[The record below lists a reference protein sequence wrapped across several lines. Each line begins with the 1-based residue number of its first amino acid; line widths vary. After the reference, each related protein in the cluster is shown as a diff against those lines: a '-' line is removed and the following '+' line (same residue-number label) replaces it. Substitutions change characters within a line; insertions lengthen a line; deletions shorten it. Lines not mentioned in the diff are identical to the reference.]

1 MDIIKRWLKLKK
13 AQRVRNPWA
22 VASHLNQGK
31 HTGNSGTSKG
41 AYVAGIN
48 RNEWNSPEGMEA
60 ASERSAEYHGMS
72 PKRKKGHKY
81 SAAKKQNEN
90 KPLTAKQRAATPKA
104 TAEKTEAKKTTPAK
118 TESKKSKRTTTPKP
132 KTEEPRKA
140 TTDAV
145 LNEFGQGGRYNTD
158 VEKFVKNNSKKP
170 INKLAGYETAK
181 PAKRKQYDKI
191 FREGNAAA
199 SDLSSTKFDDKK
211 AFKSLLEPIVEL
223 FNLRN
228 ELSVKKSLSSSRRL
242 LNLLKETVTVDNDQL
257 EKDFTSALNQAMKKH
272 KEDFSVPTGN
282 NEILKD
288 VKSKEGYQAK
298 QNLDRVSELTDMTHD
313 LIDDED
319 ELASWM
325 QDKIS
330 EMDHHAEAIYGK
342 LKYDKKRGMKK
353 SKNVKKIMD
362 LPNFTKVKNAPQL
375 KKAGVT
381 DALIAMLAGYK
392 LTPKVNPG
400 EMTPAQQRQW
410 ERTLQNQMRR
420 KNIDIDK
427 AAFKQLQNF
436 YKDKSD
442 TYTRRKPAKNGVK
455 VEKIL
460 TSPPF
465 QGAEFDPVSHRWKK
479 PGEVAAKTGQINVG
493 TGGKRRIRGA
503 GTGAA
508 QRSVGGHARGIRREE
523 RRGVTARAA
532 RQKGAK
538 KTGAQ
543 RAARIKAYKKLTKR

>member
-60 ASERSAEYHGMS
+60 ASERSADYHGMS

-81 SAAKKQNEN
+81 SAGKTKNQN
-90 KPLTAKQRAATPKA
+90 KPLTAKQRAATTTSKPKA
-104 TAEKTEAKKTTPAK
+104 AAKKTTAK
-118 TESKKSKRTTTPKP
+118 KTTTAKKP
-132 KTEEPRKA
+132 AAKKTTTAKPTKA
-140 TTDAV
+140 TVTGTANQFEKD
-145 LNEFGQGGRYNTD
+145 GRYDAD
-158 VEKFVKNNSKKP
+158 VEKFVRDNTKKP

-181 PAKRKQYDKI
+181 PAKRKQYDKL
-191 FREGNAAA
+191 FREANKAVGK
-199 SDLSSTKFDDKK
+199 LGFTMFQDDKK
-211 AFKSLLEPIVEL
+211 AFKSLLKPVVEL
-223 FNLRN
+223 YNLRN
-228 ELSVKKSLSSSRRL
+228 ELNVKKSLPSSRKL

-257 EKDFTSALNQAMKKH
+257 EKDFTSALYQAMKKH

-282 NEILKD
+282 NEILKGVKNRQKPKD
-288 VKSKEGYQAK
+288 V
-298 QNLDRVSELTDMTHD
+298 T
-313 LIDDED
+313 
-319 ELASWM
+319 
-325 QDKIS
+325 
-330 EMDHHAEAIYGK
+330 
-342 LKYDKKRGMKK
+342 
-353 SKNVKKIMD
+353 KIMD

-455 VEKIL
+455 VEKVL

-479 PGEVAAKTGQINVG
+479 PGEVAAKTGQVNVG
-493 TGGKRRIRGA
+493 TGGKRRVRGA
-503 GTGAA
+503 GTGAS
-508 QRSVGGHARGIRREE
+508 QRSVGGHARGIRRAE
-523 RRGVTARAA
+523 RLGVAA
-532 RQKGAK
+532 RGKSKSKPSASK
-538 KTGAQ
+538 
-543 RAARIKAYKKLTKR
+543 RSARIKAFKTITRKR

>member
-1 MDIIKRWLKLKK
+1 MDILKRWLKLKK

-22 VASHLNQGK
+22 VASVLNQGK

-81 SAAKKQNEN
+81 SAAKKKNQN
-90 KPLTAKQRAATPKA
+90 KPLTAKQRAATPKPA
-104 TAEKTEAKKTTPAK
+104 AKKTTAKKTTTAKKPAAKKPAAKKTTTAKPAK
-118 TESKKSKRTTTPKP
+118 
-132 KTEEPRKA
+132 
-140 TTDAV
+140 
-145 LNEFGQGGRYNTD
+145 LNVKGLMDQFEQDGRYNTKL
-158 VEKFVKNNSKKP
+158 EEGIRNTSKKG
-170 INKLAGYETAK
+170 IDRLDGYVSAK
-181 PAKRKQYDKI
+181 PAKRKEYDKL
-191 FREGNAAA
+191 FRDANDAAN
-199 SDLSSTKFDDKK
+199 DLSSKKFDDKK
-211 AFKSLLEPIVEL
+211 AFRSLLKPIVEL
-223 FNLRN
+223 QNLRN

-242 LNLLKETVTVDNDQL
+242 LNILKETATVNNDQL

-272 KEDFSVPTGN
+272 KEDFGVPTGN
-282 NEILKD
+282 NEILKG
-288 VKSKEGYQAK
+288 VKNK
-298 QNLDRVSELTDMTHD
+298 QKPEEVE
-313 LIDDED
+313 
-319 ELASWM
+319 
-325 QDKIS
+325 
-330 EMDHHAEAIYGK
+330 
-342 LKYDKKRGMKK
+342 
-353 SKNVKKIMD
+353 KIMD

-375 KKAGVT
+375 KKGVT

-479 PGEVAAKTGQINVG
+479 PGEVAAQTGNVNVG
-493 TGGKRRIRGA
+493 TGGKRRVRGA

-508 QRSVGGHARGIRREE
+508 QRSVGGHARGIRRAE
-523 RRGVTARAA
+523 RLGVAA
-532 RQKGAK
+532 RGKSRGKSASAK
-538 KTGAQ
+538 
-543 RAARIKAYKKLTKR
+543 RSARIKAFKTLTRKR

>member
-1 MDIIKRWLKLKK
+1 MDILKRWLKLKK

-22 VASHLNQGK
+22 VASVLNQGK

-81 SAAKKQNEN
+81 SAAKRKNQN

-104 TAEKTEAKKTTPAK
+104 AAKKTTAKKTTTAKKPAA
-118 TESKKSKRTTTPKP
+118 KKPAAKKTTTPKP
-132 KTEEPRKA
+132 AK
-140 TTDAV
+140 
-145 LNEFGQGGRYNTD
+145 LNVKGLMDQFEKDGRYNAELERGIRNT
-158 VEKFVKNNSKKP
+158 SKKG
-170 INKLAGYETAK
+170 IDKLDGYVSAK
-181 PAKRKQYDKI
+181 PAKRKEYDKL
-191 FREGNAAA
+191 FRDANDAVKG
-199 SDLSSTKFDDKK
+199 LSSKKFDDKK
-211 AFKSLLEPIVEL
+211 AFRSLLKPIVEL
-223 FNLRN
+223 QNLRN
-228 ELSVKKSLSSSRRL
+228 ELSVKKSLSTSRRL
-242 LNLLKETVTVDNDQL
+242 LNILKETVTVDNDQL

-272 KEDFSVPTGN
+272 KEDFGVPTGN
-282 NEILKD
+282 NEILKG
-288 VKSKEGYQAK
+288 VKNK
-298 QNLDRVSELTDMTHD
+298 QKPE
-313 LIDDED
+313 E
-319 ELASWM
+319 
-325 QDKIS
+325 
-330 EMDHHAEAIYGK
+330 
-342 LKYDKKRGMKK
+342 
-353 SKNVKKIMD
+353 VKKIMD

-375 KKAGVT
+375 KKGVT

-479 PGEVAAKTGQINVG
+479 PGEVAAQTGNVNVG
-493 TGGKRRIRGA
+493 TGGKRRVRGA

-508 QRSVGGHARGIRREE
+508 QRSVGGHARGIRRSE
-523 RRGVTARAA
+523 RLGVAA
-532 RQKGAK
+532 RGKAKGKSASAK
-538 KTGAQ
+538 
-543 RAARIKAYKKLTKR
+543 RSARIKAFKTLTRKR

>member
-1 MDIIKRWLKLKK
+1 MDILKRWLKLKK

-22 VASHLNQGK
+22 VASVLNQGK

-81 SAAKKQNEN
+81 SAAKRKNQN

-104 TAEKTEAKKTTPAK
+104 AAKKTTAK
-118 TESKKSKRTTTPKP
+118 KTTTAKKP
-132 KTEEPRKA
+132 AAKKPAAKKTTTAKPQKA
-140 TTDAV
+140 TVTATANQFEKD
-145 LNEFGQGGRYNTD
+145 GRYDPRVEQFVRDNT
-158 VEKFVKNNSKKP
+158 KKP
-170 INKLAGYETAK
+170 INRLDGYVSAK
-181 PAKRKQYDKI
+181 PAKRKEYDKL
-191 FREGNAAA
+191 FREANAAA
-199 SDLSSTKFDDKK
+199 NDLSATKFDDKK
-211 AFKSLLEPIVEL
+211 AFKSLLKPVVEL

-228 ELSVKKSLSSSRRL
+228 ELNVKKSLSSSRKL
-242 LNLLKETVTVDNDQL
+242 LNILKETATVNNDQL

-272 KEDFSVPTGN
+272 KEDFGVPTGN
-282 NEILKD
+282 NEILKG
-288 VKSKEGYQAK
+288 VKNK
-298 QNLDRVSELTDMTHD
+298 QKPEEVE
-313 LIDDED
+313 
-319 ELASWM
+319 
-325 QDKIS
+325 
-330 EMDHHAEAIYGK
+330 
-342 LKYDKKRGMKK
+342 
-353 SKNVKKIMD
+353 KIMD

-375 KKAGVT
+375 KKGVT

-479 PGEVAAKTGQINVG
+479 PGEVAAQTGNVNVG
-493 TGGKRRIRGA
+493 TGGKRRVRGA

-508 QRSVGGHARGIRREE
+508 QRSVGGHARGIRRAE
-523 RRGVTARAA
+523 RLGVAA
-532 RQKGAK
+532 RGKAKGKSSTAK
-538 KTGAQ
+538 
-543 RAARIKAYKKLTKR
+543 RSARIKAFKKLTRKR

>member
-1 MDIIKRWLKLKK
+1 MDILKRWLKLKK
-13 AQRVRNPWA
+13 AQRVLNPWA
-22 VASHLNQGK
+22 LASALNAGK
-31 HTGNSGTSKG
+31 AKGRGNTGTSKTS
-41 AYVAGIN
+41 YFQGIN
-48 RNEWNSPEGMEA
+48 RNEWNSPDGVEA
-60 ASERSAEYHGMS
+60 AAERSAEYHGMS
-72 PKRKKGHKY
+72 PKRKEGFKY
-81 SAAKKQNEN
+81 STGKKKNNNEAVSDEERKGNSPENSRNIDTRDKETHQQMQEVGSEDKKQSS
-90 KPLTAKQRAATPKA
+90 T
-104 TAEKTEAKKTTPAK
+104 
-118 TESKKSKRTTTPKP
+118 SKKSTSKKSTTSKKGTKGTSTTS
-132 KTEEPRKA
+132 KTKEPRKA

-170 INKLAGYETAK
+170 IDKLDGYVSAK

-199 SDLSSTKFDDKK
+199 NDLSSTKFDDKK
-211 AFKSLLEPIVEL
+211 AFKDLLKPVVEL

-242 LNLLKETVTVDNDQL
+242 LNILKETATVDNDQL
-257 EKDFTSALNQAMKKH
+257 EKDFTSALYQAMKKH
-272 KEDFSVPTGN
+272 KEDFGVPTGN
-282 NEILKD
+282 NEILKG
-288 VKSKEGYQAK
+288 VKNK
-298 QNLDRVSELTDMTHD
+298 QKPE
-313 LIDDED
+313 E
-319 ELASWM
+319 
-325 QDKIS
+325 
-330 EMDHHAEAIYGK
+330 
-342 LKYDKKRGMKK
+342 
-353 SKNVKKIMD
+353 VKKIMD
-362 LPNFTKVKNAPQL
+362 LPNFTKVKNAPQV
-375 KKAGVT
+375 KKGIT
-381 DALIAMLAGYK
+381 DSLLAMLAGYK

-479 PGEVAAKTGQINVG
+479 PGEVAAQTGNVNVG
-493 TGGKRRIRGA
+493 TGGKRRVRGA

-508 QRSVGGHARGIRREE
+508 QRSVGGHARGIRRAE
-523 RRGVTARAA
+523 RLGVAA
-532 RQKGAK
+532 RGKARGKSSTAK
-538 KTGAQ
+538 
-543 RAARIKAYKKLTKR
+543 RSARIKAFKKLTRKR

>member
-1 MDIIKRWLKLKK
+1 MNILKRWLKLKK

-22 VASHLNQGK
+22 VASVLNQGK

-81 SAAKKQNEN
+81 SAAKKKNEN

-104 TAEKTEAKKTTPAK
+104 TAKKTEAKETTTAK
-118 TESKKSKRTTTPKP
+118 TESKKSKSKRTTTPKP
-132 KTEEPRKA
+132 KTKGVFSDIKIAGTNRDTIDKVYKDIQDEIKKLGSASRGTP
-140 TTDAV
+140 
-145 LNEFGQGGRYNTD
+145 NT
-158 VEKFVKNNSKKP
+158 
-170 INKLAGYETAK
+170 A
-181 PAKRKQYDKI
+181 AKRKQKTDDLKKI
-191 FREGNAAA
+191 KDQTDQ
-199 SDLSSTKFDDKK
+199 DLESAKGDVQFDPSAKNIK
-211 AFKSLLEPIVEL
+211 AFKDLAGEIKTAADKYNSDFPIQ
-223 FNLRN
+223 
-228 ELSVKKSLSSSRRL
+228 KSSTSRKL
-242 LNLLKETVTVDNDQL
+242 LNILKESVTVDNDQL
-257 EKDFTSALNQAMKKH
+257 EKDFTSALYQAMKKH
-272 KEDFSVPTGN
+272 KEDFGVPTGN
-282 NEILKD
+282 NEILKG
-288 VKSKEGYQAK
+288 VKNK
-298 QNLDRVSELTDMTHD
+298 QKPEEVE
-313 LIDDED
+313 
-319 ELASWM
+319 
-325 QDKIS
+325 
-330 EMDHHAEAIYGK
+330 
-342 LKYDKKRGMKK
+342 
-353 SKNVKKIMD
+353 KIMD
-362 LPNFTKVKNAPQL
+362 LPNFTKVKNAPQV
-375 KKAGVT
+375 KKGIT
-381 DALIAMLAGYK
+381 DSLLAMLAGYK

-479 PGEVAAKTGQINVG
+479 PGEVAAKTGQVNVG

-532 RQKGAK
+532 RQKGAR

-543 RAARIKAYKKLTKR
+543 RAARIKAFKKLTRKR

>member
-22 VASHLNQGK
+22 VATALNQGK

-81 SAAKKQNEN
+81 SAAKKKNEN

-104 TAEKTEAKKTTPAK
+104 TAKKTEAKETTTAK
-118 TESKKSKRTTTPKP
+118 TEPKKPKSKRTTTPKP
-132 KTEEPRKA
+132 KTKGVFSDIKIAGTNRDTIDKVYKDIQDEIKKLGSASRGTP
-140 TTDAV
+140 
-145 LNEFGQGGRYNTD
+145 NT
-158 VEKFVKNNSKKP
+158 
-170 INKLAGYETAK
+170 A
-181 PAKRKQYDKI
+181 AKRKQKTDDLKKI
-191 FREGNAAA
+191 KDQTDQNLERAKGNVQ
-199 SDLSSTKFDDKK
+199 FDPSAKNIK
-211 AFKSLLEPIVEL
+211 AFKDLAGEIKTAADKYNSDFPIQ
-223 FNLRN
+223 
-228 ELSVKKSLSSSRRL
+228 KSSTSRKL
-242 LNLLKETVTVDNDQL
+242 LNILKESVTVDNDQL
-257 EKDFTSALNQAMKKH
+257 EKDFTSALYQAMKKH
-272 KEDFSVPTGN
+272 KEDFGVPTGN
-282 NEILKD
+282 NEILKG
-288 VKSKEGYQAK
+288 VKNK
-298 QNLDRVSELTDMTHD
+298 QKPE
-313 LIDDED
+313 E
-319 ELASWM
+319 
-325 QDKIS
+325 
-330 EMDHHAEAIYGK
+330 
-342 LKYDKKRGMKK
+342 
-353 SKNVKKIMD
+353 VKKIMD
-362 LPNFTKVKNAPQL
+362 LPNFTKVKNAPQV
-375 KKAGVT
+375 KKGIT
-381 DALIAMLAGYK
+381 DSLLAMLAGYK

-479 PGEVAAKTGQINVG
+479 PGEVAAQTGNVNVG
-493 TGGKRRIRGA
+493 TGGKRRVRGA

-508 QRSVGGHARGIRREE
+508 QRSVGGHARGIRRAE
-523 RRGVTARAA
+523 RLGVAA
-532 RQKGAK
+532 RGKAKGKSSTAK
-538 KTGAQ
+538 
-543 RAARIKAYKKLTKR
+543 RSARIKAFKKLTRKR

>member
-1 MDIIKRWLKLKK
+1 MDILKRWLKLKK

-22 VASHLNQGK
+22 VATALNQGK

-81 SAAKKQNEN
+81 SAAKKKNEN

-104 TAEKTEAKKTTPAK
+104 TAKKTEAKETTTAK
-118 TESKKSKRTTTPKP
+118 TEPKKPKSKRTTTPKP
-132 KTEEPRKA
+132 KTKGVFSDIKIAGTNRDTIDKVYKDIQDEIKKLGSASRGTP
-140 TTDAV
+140 
-145 LNEFGQGGRYNTD
+145 NT
-158 VEKFVKNNSKKP
+158 
-170 INKLAGYETAK
+170 A
-181 PAKRKQYDKI
+181 AKRKQKTDDLKKI
-191 FREGNAAA
+191 KDQTDQNLERAKGNVQ
-199 SDLSSTKFDDKK
+199 FDPSAKNIK
-211 AFKSLLEPIVEL
+211 AFKDLAGEIKTAADKYNSDFPIQ
-223 FNLRN
+223 
-228 ELSVKKSLSSSRRL
+228 KSSTSRKL
-242 LNLLKETVTVDNDQL
+242 LNILKESVTVDNDQL
-257 EKDFTSALNQAMKKH
+257 EKDFTSALYQAMKKH
-272 KEDFSVPTGN
+272 KEDFGVPTGN
-282 NEILKD
+282 NEILKG
-288 VKSKEGYQAK
+288 VKNK
-298 QNLDRVSELTDMTHD
+298 QKPEEVE
-313 LIDDED
+313 
-319 ELASWM
+319 
-325 QDKIS
+325 
-330 EMDHHAEAIYGK
+330 
-342 LKYDKKRGMKK
+342 
-353 SKNVKKIMD
+353 KIMD

-375 KKAGVT
+375 KKGVT

-479 PGEVAAKTGQINVG
+479 PGEVAAQTGNVNVG
-493 TGGKRRIRGA
+493 TGGKRRVRGA

-508 QRSVGGHARGIRREE
+508 QRSVGGHARGIRRAE
-523 RRGVTARAA
+523 RLGVAA
-532 RQKGAK
+532 RGKAKGKSSTAK
-538 KTGAQ
+538 
-543 RAARIKAYKKLTKR
+543 RSARIKAFKKLTRKR